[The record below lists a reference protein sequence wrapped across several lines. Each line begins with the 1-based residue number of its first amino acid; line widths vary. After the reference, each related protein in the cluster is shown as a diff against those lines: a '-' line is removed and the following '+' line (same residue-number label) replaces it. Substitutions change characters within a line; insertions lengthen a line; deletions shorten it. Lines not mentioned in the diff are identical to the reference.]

1 MRISIA
7 IMAHPSRSKQASS
20 LAVRLGQYPFA
31 DTAIIWDK
39 RNEEWH
45 TGERALRFGVG
56 KADWHVVL
64 QDDAL
69 LTPHFYDNL
78 VAAIQA
84 MPERSLISLYTGTAR
99 PIPDRVKSAVDKA
112 PDGSWLRFH
121 QLLWGVGIAIPTDHI
136 AQMLEFV
143 EGVNLPY
150 DNRIGEFYCRNGVT
164 VYYTV
169 PSLVDHDDD
178 LDTLLEGHG
187 RHVSPE
193 PRRAHR
199 LASKLIHWTN
209 QKAPI

>member
-1 MRISIA
+1 MRITITV
-7 IMAHPSRSKQASS
+7 MAHPKRKAQAEA
-20 LAVRLGQYPFA
+20 LALQLKQYPFM
-31 DTAIIWDK
+31 DVSITWDEV
-39 RNEEWH
+39 NEEWD
-45 TGERALRFGVG
+45 TGKHAMWRGTGRG
-56 KADWHVVL
+56 DWHVII
-64 QDDAL
+64 QDDAI
-69 LTPHFYDNL
+69 LTPHFYENVL
-78 VAAIQA
+78 GAINA

-121 QLLWGVGIAIPTDHI
+121 QLLWGVGIAIPTDQI
-136 AQMLEFV
+136 EPMLEFV
-143 EGVNLPY
+143 DDVNLPY